1 MKHQLLQFL
10 TSEQG
15 AVTVDWTMLS
25 SAAVGL
31 SLATAAMLTGTVDM
45 VTSRLDGELR
55 DQQLSDGFV
64 QFTSA
69 HFEPLYARGK
79 LDPEVAAE
87 LFDMANEAMNQE
99 LLDALEQGIEAFDSG
114 ETMSAN
120 DIAALIAAASVA
132 YQRNLIPDH
141 ILEYYFGFD
150 GSAGAISSA
159 I

>member
-1 MKHQLLQFL
+1 MKHLFVKFL
-10 TSEQG
+10 KAEQG
-15 AVTVDWTMLS
+15 AVTVDWTTLS

-45 VTSRLDGELR
+45 VTSRLDAELR

-64 QFTSA
+64 QFASA
-69 HFEPLYARGK
+69 HFEPLYAEGK
-79 LDPEVAAE
+79 LDPEIAAE
-87 LFDMANEAMNQE
+87 IFDIANQAMNQE
-99 LLDALEQGIEAFDSG
+99 LIDALEAGISAFEAG
-114 ETMSAN
+114 EALSTQ
-120 DIAALIAAASVA
+120 DIATLIAVASVA